1 MTSSFLPR
9 AAIAATLLCIAA
21 PVFAGPLDRDTPACA
36 IAREAPTDGNI
47 EACTGRP
54 VFSEPAFWLVELD
67 DGSAP
72 AVHFVA
78 RYHDAATCFGATFSH
93 ELKRGGFAV
102 CVPLDE
108 DAEAEL
114 IEYGA
119 YEYGLIE
126 GDF

>member
-1 MTSSFLPR
+1 MTANIFIR
-9 AAIAATLLCIAA
+9 TAAALALSCTGA

-78 RYHDAATCFGATFSH
+78 RYHDAATCFDATFAH
-93 ELKRGGFAV
+93 ELQRGGFAV

-114 IEYGA
+114 AEHIA
-119 YEYGLIE
+119 DEYGLFDGE
-126 GDF
+126 